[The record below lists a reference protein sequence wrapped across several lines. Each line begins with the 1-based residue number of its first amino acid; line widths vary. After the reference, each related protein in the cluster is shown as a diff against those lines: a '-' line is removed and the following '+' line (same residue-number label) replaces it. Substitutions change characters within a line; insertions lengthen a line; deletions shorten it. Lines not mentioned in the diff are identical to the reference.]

1 MSSRRVSVF
10 GRLLYIYF
18 YRYLPCKKD
27 VNFLYI
33 NIPHIPCKRVRQISV
48 ESLSSRKIHLSLI
61 KCSNYLSLIVT
72 IVVCR
77 NSVVL
82 RFSIKF
88 LDHRDNHCIEDS
100 LYIIYFSF
108 ITLRILESQ
117 NGQSLVLYAEI
128 LCYENLN
135 QICPFF
141 PQDFG
146 LFNRV
151 VFVCLAV

>member
-1 MSSRRVSVF
+1 MSSRRMSVF
-10 GRLLYIYF
+10 GRLLYINIL
-18 YRYLPCKKD
+18 LP
-27 VNFLYI
+27 L
-33 NIPHIPCKRVRQISV
+33 PSLQKRCQFPVYKHTSHSLQTCQADHCEQISV

-141 PQDFG
+141 PQR
-146 LFNRV
+146 LWII
-151 VFVCLAV
+151 